1 MEFIIVR
8 NQDKVCSF
16 LFTFGQIVPMIVWKT
31 TPHQCEVLLEIW
43 PYHLYYMSVLIT
55 SSTIYINGGAHRVT
69 TNNRNAVDHE
79 QRMKKCQDSVLKQQR
94 AGSSQD
100 SGWVSDCNN
109 SLVNKTVLLHNKA
122 KKPIFL
128 FFSTA
133 AIIVE
138 LNSWEKGK
146 K

>member
-1 MEFIIVR
+1 MA
-8 NQDKVCSF
+8 
-16 LFTFGQIVPMIVWKT
+16 
-31 TPHQCEVLLEIW
+31 
-43 PYHLYYMSVLIT
+43 VLIT
-55 SSTIYINGGAHRVT
+55 SSNIYINGGAHRVT

-100 SGWVSDCNN
+100 SVWVSDCNN